1 MIKAMLNIMKKN
13 VTKKKAIERDK
24 SNVEYDKN

>member
-13 VTKKKAIERDK
+13 ATKKKAIERDK

>member
-13 VTKKKAIERDK
+13 VTKQKAIERDK